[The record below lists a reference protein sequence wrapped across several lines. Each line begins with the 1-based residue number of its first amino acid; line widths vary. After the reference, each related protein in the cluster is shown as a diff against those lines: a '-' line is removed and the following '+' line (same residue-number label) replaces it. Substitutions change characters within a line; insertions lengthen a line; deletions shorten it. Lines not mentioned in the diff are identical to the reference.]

1 MNARLPFLFVGL
13 TVLAWLPAAVGAEPA
28 KQPKPEAA
36 PVTAAPEKA
45 AAEKAVPGKPD
56 AAPASTETPATHT
69 VQRKPLKITVDLDGV
84 FEARSAAEIAL
95 KFDEY
100 MPAPALTV
108 ISAVKHGTRVKKGDV
123 VLTLDPEKLDKQID
137 DLRTDLKLAQL
148 GLKQAEDG
156 LAALEKI
163 TPIDLA
169 ANERAAKTN
178 QQDRKYYFDVQRPFD
193 LKMAEFNLRRAG
205 NYVEY
210 SEEELRQLEKMYQAD
225 EVTEETEAIVLK
237 RARDQLESAKMS
249 LESSRISRDFAIEFA
264 IPRTDEQTKESSERR
279 ELATQR
285 AKIAVP
291 EALQRQ
297 QIEVEKLRVQTARS
311 AERLKKLQ
319 GDRERLTVRAPL
331 EGVVYFGKCTRGK
344 FSDAQPLADS
354 LRSGGM
360 VQMNQVLMT
369 VVQPQGMTVRAA
381 IPEDQLHRLR
391 AGLSGIAIPNGF
403 PNVKLPAVL
412 SQWNEIPVGPAS
424 FDATL
429 KVSLDKDHKAIVPG
443 MACKVKLT
451 AYAKKNALA
460 VPPSVVMTDEFDDQR
475 YVFLVGKDGKATKR
489 NVTVGQKTDKLLEIA
504 EGLAEGDKVLL
515 EAPKDAK

>member
-1 MNARLPFLFVGL
+1 MNARRPFLFVCL
-13 TVLAWLPAAVGAEPA
+13 TALTWLPAAAAAEPA
-28 KQPKPEAA
+28 KQPKPETA
-36 PVTAAPEKA
+36 PAAPEKA
-45 AAEKAVPGKPD
+45 AAEKAASAKSD
-56 AAPASTETPATHT
+56 AEPASPAAPATHT

-84 FEARSAAEIAL
+84 FEAQSASEIAL

-108 ISAVKHGTRVKKGDV
+108 ISAVKHGGRVKKGDV
-123 VLTLDPEKLDKQID
+123 LVSLDAEKLDKQID
-137 DLRTDLKLAQL
+137 DLRTDLQLAKL

-156 LAALEKI
+156 LAALEKT
-163 TPIDLA
+163 TPLDLA
-169 ANERAAKTN
+169 ANERAVKAN
-178 QQDRKYYFDVQRPFD
+178 QQDRKYYFDIERPFN
-193 LKMAEFNLRRAG
+193 LKSAEFSLRRAQ

-249 LESSRISRDFAIEFA
+249 LESSRISRDFAIEFG
-264 IPRTDEQTKESSERR
+264 IPRADEQTKESSERR
-279 ELATQR
+279 QLATER
-285 AKIAVP
+285 ARIAVP

-297 QIEVEKLRVQTARS
+297 QIEVEKQRIQTARS

-319 GDRERLTVRAPL
+319 ADRERLTVRSPL
-331 EGVVYFGKCTRGK
+331 DGVVYYGKCTRGK

-354 LRSGGM
+354 LRAGGM

-369 VVQPQGMTVRAA
+369 VVQPQGMSVRATV
-381 IPEDQLHRLR
+381 PEDQLHRLR
-391 AGLSGIAIPNGF
+391 PGLSGIAIPNGF
-403 PNVKLPAVL
+403 PDLKLPAVL
-412 SQWNEIPVGPAS
+412 SQWSEIPVGPGS

-429 KVSLDKDHKAIVPG
+429 KVNLAKDHKAIVPG

-451 AYAKKNALA
+451 AYAQKNALA
-460 VPPSVVMTDEFDDQR
+460 VPASVVMTDEFDDQR
-475 YVFLVGKDGKATKR
+475 YVYLIGKDGKAAKR

-504 EGLAEGDKVLL
+504 AGLAEGDKVLL

>member
-1 MNARLPFLFVGL
+1 MNARLLFLFVCL
-13 TVLAWLPAAVGAEPA
+13 TVSAWLPAAFGAEPA

-36 PVTAAPEKA
+36 PAKAVPEKA
-45 AAEKAVPGKPD
+45 AAEKAEPAKPD

-84 FEARSAAEIAL
+84 FEARSASEIAL

-108 ISAVKHGTRVKKGDV
+108 MGAVKHGARVKKGDV
-123 VLTLDPEKLDKQID
+123 LLSLDPEKLDKQID
-137 DLRTDLKLAQL
+137 DLRTDSKLAEL
-148 GLKQAEDG
+148 GLKQAEDN
-156 LAALEKI
+156 LAALEKT

-169 ANERAAKTN
+169 ANERAAKSN

-237 RARDQLESAKMS
+237 RARDQLESAKTS
-249 LESSRISRDFAIEFA
+249 LESSRITRDYAVEFG
-264 IPRTDEQTKESSERR
+264 IPRADDRIKESSERR
-279 ELATQR
+279 QLDTER

-297 QIEVEKLRVQTARS
+297 QIEVEKLRVQTVRS

-319 GDRERLTVRAPL
+319 GDRERLTVHSPL
-331 EGVVYFGKCTRGK
+331 EGVVYYGKCTRGK

-354 LRSGGM
+354 LRAGGM
-360 VQMNQVLMT
+360 VQMNQVLVT
-369 VVQPQGMTVRAA
+369 VVQPMGMTVRAT

-391 AGLSGIAIPNGF
+391 PGLSGVAIPNGF
-403 PNVKLPAVL
+403 PDWKLPAVL
-412 SQWNEIPVGPAS
+412 SQWSEIPTGPGS

-429 KVSLDKDHKAIVPG
+429 KVSLGKDHKAIVPG

-451 AYAKKNALA
+451 AYAKKNTLA
-460 VPPSVVMTDEFDDQR
+460 VPPSVVMTDEFDDHR
-475 YVFLVGKDGKATKR
+475 YVYLVGKDGKPAKR
-489 NVTVGQKTDKLLEIA
+489 NVTTGEKTDKLVEIA
-504 EGLAEGDKVLL
+504 EGLAEGDKVLV
-515 EAPKDAK
+515 EAPKEK